1 MCKDTAAVCKGARE
15 DKSIGRS
22 TDRRRADRIASQL
35 PKTHFTGDVY
45 KQSTVVPV
53 PPATAA
59 VGGRGPRTRGI
70 NRAGPSVSLGR
81 PTQQRIAAAANSTF
95 FLALFRLPIIRC
107 IVIRR
112 GVRCS
117 YWRRRRDCITS
128 ASVEG
133 SGLARRAGDKTRLL
147 LHVLHRV
154 KKGFWLMVTRR
165 DEVMSEFGP
174 ILAS

>member
-22 TDRRRADRIASQL
+22 TDRRTDRIASQL
-35 PKTHFTGDVY
+35 PKTHFSGDVY
-45 KQSTVVPV
+45 KPSTVVPV
-53 PPATAA
+53 PPAVA
-59 VGGRGPRTRGI
+59 VGERGPRTQGI

-117 YWRRRRDCITS
+117 YSRRRRDCITS

-133 SGLARRAGDKTRLL
+133 SGLARRRADDKTRLL

-174 ILAS
+174 SLAS